1 MFQPARRM
9 VLLLLLAASLA
20 HAAPPPTVPL
30 RQLTLGGP
38 EEPLPTVRMGLGV
51 MTVLLFDAP
60 MVLASVQA
68 DATLVKVVD
77 GGERSLLLTLLRRPA
92 AHEQPTVRV
101 RYADGASPEWAT
113 FALQAP
119 ATEVDLQVHV
129 RRRPQPLEACQ
140 SELAQARARCDSTDA
155 GVWEFARRLGEA
167 PVTFEALEP
176 DRHQDRASGL
186 IAYQAWLYQAGT
198 FWLLVLTLENA
209 PAGETWVPTE
219 ATWVPKV
226 PKGKEGLWPAVPVRT
241 VSLEAGPLAP
251 GTRGRLAVETD
262 LPPAGA
268 PNVFTLTVR
277 DRGGRQLTYEVIV
290 DDFQQKKGRG
300 R

>member
-1 MFQPARRM
+1 M
-9 VLLLLLAASLA
+9 
-20 HAAPPPTVPL
+20 
-30 RQLTLGGP
+30 
-38 EEPLPTVRMGLGV
+38 VRMGLGV

-77 GGERSLLLTLLRRPA
+77 GGERSLILTLLRRPA

-119 ATEVDLQVHV
+119 PTEVDMQVHV

-140 SELAQARARCDSTDA
+140 SELAQTRARCDGTSA

-167 PVTFEALEP
+167 PVTFEPLEP

-186 IAYQAWLYQAGT
+186 SVHQAWLYQAGT
-198 FWLLVLTLENA
+198 FWLLLLTLENA
-209 PAGETWVPTE
+209 PDGETWVPTE
-219 ATWVPKV
+219 ATWVPR
-226 PKGKEGLWPAVPVRT
+226 GEEGPAVPVRT

-268 PNVFTLTVR
+268 PDRFTLTVR
-277 DRGGRQLTYEVIV
+277 DRGGRSLTYEVRLMPP
-290 DDFQQKKGRG
+290 QQKKGRG